1 MAMDADDQAI
11 EWLVMLQSGD
21 ATARDRAAF
30 ADWCAQSPD
39 HARAVAGARRLLAGI
54 GETETAQQWRDNP
67 EIGAVAGTMVSPAS
81 SPITGHRKSFV
92 KSHPKTGLSRVGKA
106 AIWAATVCMLV
117 VAILGGVEATGP
129 MARWT
134 ADYSTATGQQRT
146 VVLADGSMAHMNTA
160 SAFSVNFSGPRREI
174 RLEAGEVIFDVAKDA
189 RHPFVVSANGGE
201 ARAVGTIYGVRMDGD
216 VTDVTVREGIVD
228 VSNGNHETRRITV
241 GQQARY
247 RGDGK
252 VEYIENADLAAY
264 GSWQRGK
271 LIFNQRRLGDVIGEV
286 ARYQRG
292 QIVIAREALRDLKV
306 TGVFAIN
313 DLDALLASI
322 EQTTS
327 ARVTH
332 LPLLTV
338 IY

>member
-1 MAMDADDQAI
+1 MATDLGDQAI

-21 ATARDRAAF
+21 ATARDRAGF

-39 HARAVAGARRLLAGI
+39 HARAVAEARSLLAGI
-54 GETETAQQWRDNP
+54 DETKIAQQWRDNRD
-67 EIGAVAGTMVSPAS
+67 IGAAVGAMASPAPA
-81 SPITGHRKSFV
+81 PITGHRKSFPKSRP
-92 KSHPKTGLSRVGKA
+92 KSHMRRAGKA
-106 AIWAATVCMLV
+106 AIWAATVCILM
-117 VAILGGVEATGP
+117 VAILGGVEAIGP
-129 MARWT
+129 IARWT

-146 VVLADGSMAHMNTA
+146 VVLGDGSMAHMNTA
-160 SAFSVNFSGPRREI
+160 SAFSVDFSGPRREI
-174 RLEAGEVIFDVAKDA
+174 HLEAGEVIFDVAKDA
-189 RHPFVVSANGGE
+189 SHPFVVSANGGE
-201 ARAVGTIYGVRMDGD
+201 ARAVGTIYGVRLDGD

-228 VSNGNHETRRITV
+228 VSNGDHETRRITV

-306 TGVFAIN
+306 TGVFAID
-313 DLDALLASI
+313 DLNALLASI

-332 LPLLTV
+332 LPLLAV